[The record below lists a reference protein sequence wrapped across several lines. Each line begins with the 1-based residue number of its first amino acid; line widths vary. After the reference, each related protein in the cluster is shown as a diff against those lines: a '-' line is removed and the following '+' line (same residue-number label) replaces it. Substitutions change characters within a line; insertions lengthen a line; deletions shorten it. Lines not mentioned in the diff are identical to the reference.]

1 MMPATAEP
9 DTIIEAIGIE
19 KSFAGVRALRG
30 IDFRVRRGEIHAL
43 LGQNG
48 AGKSTLV
55 KILNGV
61 HAAGTYEGTIR
72 LAGEILNLRSPLL
85 ARAKGIAYVPQE
97 IEVFEHLSVAEN
109 VFAGQ
114 TGLGRGILVRQRR
127 LEERTAALFLDLGL
141 NIPPRALVASLTAAQ
156 RHLVMIVRALA
167 TKPTVLMLDEPTA
180 SLSGA
185 EVSRLFKLLKRL
197 KAQGTTTIFITHR
210 LPEVLALC
218 DAATVLRDGHVAA
231 EIRRSNFETDRI
243 ISAMSGQRL
252 QRLYPKHTP
261 RTGMPIVLK
270 VENLTIEERQGSHRG
285 LHDVSLELHEGEIL
299 GIAGLLGSGRTEL
312 LAGIYGRIPHR
323 GRISVI
329 GRETPID
336 STRAARRSGIAL
348 LTEDRKRSGLL
359 FNLPIRSN
367 ITIGNLDLFERLGII
382 GSHKEDD
389 AALRAMRELNV
400 KAQSSSGMVSHLSGG
415 NQQKLLFARVLM
427 NAPKVL
433 LLDEPT
439 KGVDVATRHEIYR
452 LIVDLADKGVGL
464 IVVSSELEEVIGLC
478 DRCLVIADGRLVD
491 QFTKKDASEER
502 VLRSIAAAHAAKTA
516 ALVTETAG

>member
-1 MMPATAEP
+1 MEAPT
-9 DTIIEAIGIE
+9 DFIVEAIGIV
-19 KSFAGVRALRG
+19 KSFAGVKALRG

-61 HAAGTYEGTIR
+61 HPAGSYEGTVR
-72 LAGEILNLRSPLL
+72 LAGEIVTLHSPLV

-97 IEVFEHLSVAEN
+97 IEVFEHLTVAEN

-114 TGLGRGILVRQRR
+114 TNLGRGVLISQRA
-127 LEERTAALFLDLGL
+127 LERRTADLFQDLGL

-167 TKPTVLMLDEPTA
+167 TRPSVLMLDEPTA

-185 EVSRLFKLLKRL
+185 EVSRLFRLLKRL
-197 KAQGTTTIFITHR
+197 KAQGTTMIFITHR

-218 DAATVLRDGHVAA
+218 DRATVLRDGRIAA
-231 EIRRSNFETDRI
+231 EFAREDFESDRI
-243 ISAMSGQRL
+243 IGAMSGQRVT
-252 QRLYPKHTP
+252 RLYPSHAAP
-261 RTGMPIVLK
+261 AGAPVILK
-270 VENLTIEERQGSHRG
+270 VENLEIEERHGSHRG
-285 LHDVSLELHEGEIL
+285 LHGISFELRAGEIL

-312 LAGIYGRIPHR
+312 LSGIYGRIACR
-323 GRISVI
+323 GRVLVE
-329 GRETPID
+329 GREANID
-336 STRAARRSGIAL
+336 STRAARQAGIAL

-367 ITIGNLDLFERLGII
+367 ITIGNLDLFSSLGIV
-382 GSHKEDD
+382 GFEREDK
-389 AALRAMRELNV
+389 AAVRAMRELNV
-400 KAQSSSGMVSHLSGG
+400 KAGSSSAMVSHLSGG

-427 NAPKVL
+427 NAPRIL

-452 LIVDLADKGVGL
+452 LIVDLAAKGVGL

-478 DRCLVIADGRLVD
+478 DRCLVMADGRLVD
-491 QFTKKDASEER
+491 EFAKAEASEER
-502 VLRSIAAAHAAKTA
+502 VLHSIAAAQAAKTA
-516 ALVTETAG
+516 ALAVETA

>member
-1 MMPATAEP
+1 MAAATQA
-9 DTIIEAIGIE
+9 DIIVEAIGIA
-19 KSFAGVRALRG
+19 KSFAGVKALRG

-61 HAAGTYEGTIR
+61 HPAGSYDGTVR
-72 LAGEILNLRSPLL
+72 LAGEIVALHSPLV

-97 IEVFEHLSVAEN
+97 IEVFEHLTVAEN

-114 TGLGRGILVRQRR
+114 TNLGRGVLIRQRA
-127 LEERTAALFLDLGL
+127 LERRTADLFLDLGL

-167 TKPTVLMLDEPTA
+167 TRPTVLMLDEPTA

-185 EVSRLFKLLKRL
+185 EVSRLFRLLKRL
-197 KAQGTTTIFITHR
+197 KAQGTTMIFITHR

-218 DAATVLRDGHVAA
+218 DRATVLRDGQIAA
-231 EIRRSNFETDRI
+231 ELSRENFDSDRI
-243 ISAMSGQRL
+243 IGAMSGQRV
-252 QRLYPKHTP
+252 QRLYPRHEP
-261 RTGMPIVLK
+261 PADAPVILK
-270 VENLTIEERQGSHRG
+270 VENLEIDERHGSHRG
-285 LHDVSLELHEGEIL
+285 LHGINFELRAGEIL

-312 LAGIYGRIPHR
+312 LSGIYGRISYR
-323 GRISVI
+323 GRVLVG
-329 GRETPID
+329 GREARID
-336 STRAARRSGIAL
+336 STRAARKAGIAL

-359 FNLPIRSN
+359 YNLPIRAN
-367 ITIGNLDLFERLGII
+367 ITIGNLDLFSNLGIV
-382 GSHKEDD
+382 GTEREDN
-389 AALRAMRELNV
+389 AAVRAMRELNV
-400 KAQSSSGMVSHLSGG
+400 KARSSSAMVSHLSGG

-427 NAPKVL
+427 NAPKIL

-478 DRCLVIADGRLVD
+478 DRCLVLADGRLVD
-491 QFTKKDASEER
+491 EFVKAVASEE
-502 VLRSIAAAHAAKTA
+502 LILHAIAAAQAAKTA
-516 ALVTETAG
+516 TLVAESA